1 MSQRNNPYHVRDTTL
16 LTGWLFADLLLGLM
30 MIFLVTIPHIPSPP
44 PPPPPVLTVSP
55 NSLMQGT
62 MPCTAD
68 NSRCTVMV
76 GETLDSQ
83 GDLHWTTSSD
93 MNDIHNTKIQVKFS
107 PAEGDLLPGQEISVT
122 ITNFPCQNGSFTFR
136 GSRGAVSVTISWQC
150 KPQSVLLDLNPNNF
164 ILTVNSPSQFANGD
178 TSQDQDIK
186 NQVMS
191 QSFLRG
197 RRVGLVIAYGGA
209 LGGNQLITQAQ
220 NIAKHIYTILH
231 SLANNGSDI
240 GKAFQGA
247 DYYVTPTGPPLPSGP
262 PQPLFNLDLDPHTVE
277 VQVYLFT
284 Q

>member
-30 MIFLVTIPHIPSPP
+30 MIFLVTVPRIPP
-44 PPPPPVLTVSP
+44 PPPAPPPVLTVSP

-83 GDLHWTTSSD
+83 GDLHWTASSD
-93 MNDIHNTKIQVKFS
+93 MNDIHDTKIQVKFS
-107 PAEGDLLPGQEISVT
+107 PAEGDLLPGQTMPVT
-122 ITNFPCQNGSFTFR
+122 ITNFPCQNGSFTFH
-136 GSRGAVSVTISWQC
+136 GSGGVAPVTISWHC
-150 KPQSVLLDLNPNNF
+150 TPQSVLLDLNPNNF
-164 ILTVNSPSQFANGD
+164 TLTVNNPSQFANGD

-209 LGGNQLITQAQ
+209 QGGTQLISQAQ
-220 NIAKHIYTILH
+220 NIAEHIYTILK
-231 SLANNGSDI
+231 SLANDGSDI

-247 DYYVTPTGPPLPSGP
+247 RYYHTPDG
-262 PQPLFNLDLDPHTVE
+262 QALFNLDLNPGTVK

>member
-1 MSQRNNPYHVRDTTL
+1 MSQRNNPYHVRDTTQ

-30 MIFLVTIPHIPSPP
+30 MIFLVAVPRVLPP
-44 PPPPPVLTVSP
+44 PPAPPPVLTVSP
-55 NSLMQGT
+55 KSLMQGI
-62 MPCTAD
+62 MPCTVD
-68 NSRCTVMV
+68 NSRCTVAL
-76 GETLDSQ
+76 GETPDSQ
-83 GDLHWTTSSD
+83 GDMHWTASSD
-93 MNDIHNTKIQVKFS
+93 MSDVTRQVKFS
-107 PAEGDLLPGQEISVT
+107 PTAGDLSPGQTMPVT

-136 GSRGAVSVTISWQC
+136 GSRGAVPVTISWQC

-178 TSQDQDIK
+178 TSQDQNIK

-209 LGGNQLITQAQ
+209 NNPSSSNPINDAQ
-220 NIAKHIYTILH
+220 NIAKHIYTILQN
-231 SLANNGSDI
+231 LANGGSDI